1 MGLLVSRTSRV
12 SFIKLPQPPSLP
24 LEQIEQ
30 HDRTQYSNTRGARDN
45 SFFVE
50 DCLSPMS
57 PSSPA
62 ILSPSSPYEL
72 SVLSPTSGIIN
83 VHRFAE
89 DEGSTRAV
97 PSTVSQEGAS
107 PLKTKSSRS
116 FIKMSFAAV
125 DRILSR
131 QRTTPM
137 RLWLTTYFV
146 ETTLYSF
153 FAIAILLGVMYG
165 RAYLFSEVA
174 KNALEYEL
182 QRQIHAGTNGTYVG
196 VVFKLIEE
204 GSFQIDPITRWVLIL
219 DKVLAI
225 SGLSVF
231 LLTQIWVLFGSN
243 IGKPVLIRCVV
254 PIILL
259 PGMVYFLF
267 CYFIIYDRATI
278 AFQQIP
284 AAAPVVLVFTI
295 AAHLAEIYLKRQA
308 AYVPHDSTHT
318 PHQTAVESVTS
329 TATTSA
335 LSSSLTSAKEIE
347 KIKLMSERRPRP
359 IPHLRHILSL
369 PVSACALLALTY
381 IDFMFPLYH
390 LLDEEWKKILFR
402 VLLVPI
408 VNEIPLATCRMSAR
422 LVGEKYRHKHKSA
435 VSVICIIGYM
445 AISCFSR
452 FLLANLA
459 TMEGVFIANSALL
472 VIEVGE
478 KLTRHHRD
486 YFYARVFLRR
496 SKEDAHHLIRADT
509 QAYLPTVDTF
519 CQKINIVVTGA
530 WVLYLGISSAHGK
543 PSTLAAVVTNEIIQI
558 AMEVISDVVAI
569 AIEEKRFKNPVVEHW
584 RHRYR
589 EFPAV
594 LTLGAVVFVN
604 WTLGKVTDLMCPVML
619 VENREVIWFF
629 CGLEPTN

>member
-1 MGLLVSRTSRV
+1 MFIALLKMRSRLALCR
-12 SFIKLPQPPSLP
+12 QPSL
-24 LEQIEQ
+24 
-30 HDRTQYSNTRGARDN
+30 RK
-45 SFFVE
+45 
-50 DCLSPMS
+50 M
-57 PSSPA
+57 
-62 ILSPSSPYEL
+62 
-72 SVLSPTSGIIN
+72 
-83 VHRFAE
+83 
-89 DEGSTRAV
+89 EGHLFKS
-97 PSTVSQEGAS
+97 
-107 PLKTKSSRS
+107 KSSRS

-131 QRTTPM
+131 QRTAPM
-137 RLWLTTYFV
+137 RLWLTTYFI
-146 ETTLYSF
+146 ETTLYSLI
-153 FAIAILLGVMYG
+153 AISILLGVMYS
-165 RAYLFSEVA
+165 RAYLFSQVA
-174 KNALEYEL
+174 RNALEYEL
-182 QRQIHAGTNGTYVG
+182 EQQIHAGTNGTFVG

-204 GSFQIDPITRWVLIL
+204 GSFRIDSNMRWIL
-219 DKVLAI
+219 VMDKVIAI

-243 IGKPVLIRCVV
+243 IGKPVLMRCVV

-259 PGMVYFLF
+259 PAMVYFLF

-284 AAAPVVLVFTI
+284 AAAPVVLVFTV

-308 AYVPHDSTHT
+308 AYVPHVDAE
-318 PHQTAVESVTS
+318 PVTS
-329 TATTSA
+329 TVATSA
-335 LSSSLTSAKEIE
+335 LSSSVKSAKEIE
-347 KIKLMSERRPRP
+347 KIKLLSERRPRP

-381 IDFMFPLYH
+381 IDFMFPLYR

-472 VIEVGE
+472 VIEFGE

-496 SKEDAHHLIRADT
+496 SKEDAHHLVRADT

-530 WVLYLGISSAHGK
+530 WVLYLGVSSAHGK
-543 PSTLAAVVTNEIIQI
+543 PNTLAAVVTNEIVQI
-558 AMEVISDVVAI
+558 VMEVISDVVGI

-584 RHRYR
+584 RHRYK

-604 WTLGKVTDLMCPVML
+604 WTLGKVTDLMCPVMV